1 VALKVIIN
9 IVFYDVVFVGF
20 SELVKGVKK
29 ALIIMNTLEF
39 YQQTYTYDIG
49 NNLTALCLVTADSLF
64 CFVLGGQIQPQC
76 GLDCLGNHPMAALP
90 SLLAKTK
97 PKCNKNATATRVKK
111 ETTVVVC
118 ATTVPDT

>member
-1 VALKVIIN
+1 V
-9 IVFYDVVFVGF
+9 
-20 SELVKGVKK
+20 
-29 ALIIMNTLEF
+29 NTLEF

-49 NNLTALCLVTADSLF
+49 NNLTALFNHSAGSIALVIINIVFYDVG
-64 CFVLGGQIQPQC
+64 FVGFSELVKGVE
-76 GLDCLGNHPMAALP
+76 
-90 SLLAKTK
+90 TK